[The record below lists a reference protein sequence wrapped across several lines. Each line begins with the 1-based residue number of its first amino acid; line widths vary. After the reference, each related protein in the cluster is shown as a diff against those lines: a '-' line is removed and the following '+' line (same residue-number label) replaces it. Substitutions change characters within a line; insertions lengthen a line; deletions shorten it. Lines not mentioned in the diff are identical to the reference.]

1 VIERLKERYPTAK
14 LCRVLQ
20 CSRNGYYSWI
30 KLGRPDYK
38 AFNSTLNQTVL
49 DQYVKDQRQGLRR
62 LRMNIKKVYGMC
74 LTNGTVYRYMRLN
87 NVQSVIRKKKH
98 KYGKLRHHHIPNLLQ
113 RDFSTTLPN
122 QKWSIDI
129 SYLFPVG
136 KKLYICAIKDL
147 YDKSIIAYTLSSKND
162 NKIVFDTL
170 FKAFKSVPEAQR
182 KQLIIHS
189 DQGFQFTSRLYKDIL
204 IQNNIMHSV
213 SYKGSCV
220 DNVPIESWF
229 SALKTESIY
238 LYKQLSLEK
247 MIQVVSDYVIY
258 YNEERLQEQLKELTP
273 IQYRSLALQRPFI

>member
-1 VIERLKERYPTAK
+1 MIERLKDRYSVAK

-30 KLGRPDYK
+30 NLGRPDYK
-38 AFNSTLNQTVL
+38 AFDSTINQIVL
-49 DQYVKDQRQGLRR
+49 EQYLKDDRQGIRR
-62 LRMNIKKVYGMC
+62 LRMNIKKVYGIC
-74 LTNGTVYRYMRLN
+74 LTNGTIYRYMRLN
-87 NVQSVIRKKKH
+87 RVQSIIRRKKH
-98 KYGKLRHHHIPNLLQ
+98 RYGQLAHHHIPNLLQ
-113 RDFSTTLPN
+113 RDFSTSRPN

-147 YDKSIIAYTLSSKND
+147 YDKSIIAYTLSRKND
-162 NKIVFDTL
+162 NQLVLDTL
-170 FKAFKSVPEAQR
+170 SKAFESVQMNER
-182 KQLIIHS
+182 LNLILHS
-189 DQGFQFTSRLYKDIL
+189 DQGYQFTSHLYKECL
-204 IQNNIMHSV
+204 SQNNVIHSV

-229 SALKTESIY
+229 SALKTEAIY
-238 LYKQLSLEK
+238 LYKQLSEER

-273 IQYRSLALQRPFI
+273 MQYRQLAL

>member
-1 VIERLKERYPTAK
+1 VINRLKDRYPIAK

-30 KLGRPDYK
+30 NLGRPDYK
-38 AFNSTLNQTVL
+38 AFDSTINQIVFE
-49 DQYVKDQRQGLRR
+49 QYTKDNRQGIRR
-62 LRMNIKKVYGMC
+62 LRMNIKKVYGIC

-87 NVQSVIRKKKH
+87 SVQSVIRKKKH
-98 KYGKLRHHHIPNLLQ
+98 KYGKLAHHHIPNLLQ
-113 RDFSTTLPN
+113 RDFSTTGPN

-129 SYLFPVG
+129 SHLFPLG

-147 YDKSIIAYTLSSKND
+147 YDKSIIAYTLSRLND
-162 NKIVFDTL
+162 NQVVLYTL
-170 FKAFKSVPEAQR
+170 NKAFEQVSANQR
-182 KQLIIHS
+182 QNLILHS
-189 DQGFQFTSRLYKDIL
+189 DQGYQFTSTQYTEIL
-204 IQNNIMHSV
+204 RQNNVIHSV

-238 LYKQLSLEK
+238 LFKHLTEER

-258 YNEERLQEQLKELTP
+258 YNEERFQEQLKELTP
-273 IQYRSLALQRPFI
+273 IQYRQLAL